1 MKILVVD
8 DEKPL
13 AEFLKK
19 GLMEEGHSV
28 EVANDGIDG
37 YTRAS
42 RGGFDLVILDWM
54 MPGMEGIE
62 VCQKLRA
69 EQETLL
75 IILLTVHTQDEFVIR
90 GFNAG
95 ANDYIR
101 KPFSIQELLARI
113 TALSRLK
120 NATKPFKLSA
130 GNLELDLI
138 TKKVFRE
145 EKSIYLSNKEFAL
158 LEILVRNKARVVS
171 KAEILKAVWDIDF
184 DPQSNIVEVFIN
196 ALRKK
201 IDEGFPVKIIQTV
214 RGIGYQ
220 IEEA

>member
-120 NATKPFKLSA
+120 NATKPFKLNA

>member
-13 AEFLKK
+13 ADFLKK
-19 GLMEEGHSV
+19 GLAEEGHLV
-28 EVANDGIDG
+28 EIATDGIDG
-37 YTRAS
+37 YTKAS
-42 RGGFDLVILDWM
+42 KENFDLVILDWM

-69 EQETLL
+69 EQSDIL
-75 IILLTVHTQDEFVIR
+75 IILLTVHTQDEYVIR

-101 KPFSIQELLARI
+101 KPFSIQELIVRI
-113 TALSRLK
+113 NALSRLK
-120 NATKPFKLSA
+120 NSSKPFKLSA
-130 GNLELDLI
+130 GALELDLI
-138 TKKVFRE
+138 TKKVLRE
-145 EKSIYLSNKEFAL
+145 DKSIYLSNKEFAL
-158 LEILVRNKARVVS
+158 LEILVRNKTRVVS

-201 IDEGFPVKIIQTV
+201 IDESFPVKIIQTV